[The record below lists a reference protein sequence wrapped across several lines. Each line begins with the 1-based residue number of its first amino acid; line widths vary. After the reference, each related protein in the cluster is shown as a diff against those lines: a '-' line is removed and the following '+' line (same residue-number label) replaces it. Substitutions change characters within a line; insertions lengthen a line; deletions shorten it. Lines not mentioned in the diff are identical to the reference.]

1 MKTEKISTLKEP
13 EKIVLDFLNY
23 LEKETPIKFD
33 IPAITGVWAW
43 VTSTV
48 NGISISMPAE
58 FYLLNITNFPIVLYL
73 RYCPCEYCHKV
84 VYVDL
89 FMSDKGNEI
98 NNANIVMKHIK
109 KVVPGMTVYI
119 SNKPDPK
126 SIKNYIAEYYE

>member
-33 IPAITGVWAW
+33 MPTLIGVWAW
-43 VTSTV
+43 VASKV
-48 NGISISMPAE
+48 NGIGISMPAE
-58 FYLLNITNFPIVLYL
+58 FYLVNLTNFPIVMYL
-73 RYCPCEYCHKV
+73 RYCPCESCHKV

-89 FMSDKGNEI
+89 FMSSKGNEI
-98 NNANIVMKHIK
+98 SNANTVMKYIK
-109 KVVPGMTVYI
+109 KAVPGMTVYI
-119 SNKPDPK
+119 SDKPDPK